1 MNYRDLITNFCQT
14 IEKKEYVIGIVSNIE
29 HPTLFLDIY
38 LNGEPIFFHLSNGT
52 IHYSYLKET
61 IFIEFQYHN
70 LHSFSKDFIK
80 ETNSYP
86 VLERLK
92 KGTIQYDKTK
102 KLTYY
107 QKLLTSSFSNPLLK
121 LYQKEK
127 SHRSF

>member
-1 MNYRDLITNFCQT
+1 MNFKNLITELCQT
-14 IEKKEYVIGIVSNIE
+14 IEKKEYVVGIASNIE
-29 HPTLFLDIY
+29 RHTLFFDIF
-38 LNGEPIFFHLSNGT
+38 LEEEPIFFHLSNGT
-52 IHYSYLKET
+52 LHYSCLED
-61 IFIEFQYHN
+61 IILIEFRYHN

-92 KGTIQYDKTK
+92 EGIIQYDKTK

>member
-1 MNYRDLITNFCQT
+1 MNDRDLITNFCQT

-52 IHYSYLKET
+52 LHYSCLGET
-61 IFIEFQYHN
+61 TFIEFRYHN
-70 LHSFSKDFIK
+70 LHSFSKEYIK
-80 ETNSYP
+80 ETNSYL

-92 KGTIQYDKTK
+92 EGIIQYDKTQ

-127 SHRSF
+127 SHRNF